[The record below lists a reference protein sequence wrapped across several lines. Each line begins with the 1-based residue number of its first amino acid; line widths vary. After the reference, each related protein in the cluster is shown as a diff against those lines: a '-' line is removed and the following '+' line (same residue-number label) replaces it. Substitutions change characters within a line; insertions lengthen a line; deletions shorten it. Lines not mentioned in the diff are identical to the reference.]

1 MGGRG
6 LAVHAEAR
14 LLADLADKTGLT
26 AALSEAMASTKVRD
40 RGHDRGRVLVDAA
53 VLIADGGEAIS
64 DIAALGQQRGLFGVV
79 ASVSTLWRA
88 FEVCLT
94 LRDKLRVFSIR
105 FGGWL
110 VVVGFCVFGCR
121 VLVLVLCGGSDRT
134 YALVCGPERT
144 YRACA

>member
-1 MGGRG
+1 M
-6 LAVHAEAR
+6 
-14 LLADLADKTGLT
+14 ADLADKTGLT

-94 LRDKLRVFSIR
+94 LRDKLRVFSSR
-105 FGGWL
+105 FGGLL

-121 VLVLVLCGGSDRT
+121 VLVLCGGSD
-134 YALVCGPERT
+134 
-144 YRACA
+144 ACAGSWVGTNICKLGVWPDLLCGVSEVSS